1 MPSSFRDAVT
11 GGLPLPDPMT
21 IPALLVDR
29 ATRSGGHIALRV
41 GDVELTYRELADRA
55 ASMAGSLARRGVR
68 RGNPVAAMSANR
80 IELLDLILGCS
91 WLGAVAVPLNTAF
104 RGDALSHVLAVS
116 GAHRLLVEPEHVG
129 RIQAAGFRGE
139 LWIVGT
145 ESAPQ
150 PDSSPAPASAGIS
163 ALDPAAVLF
172 TSGTTGLPKGVVCPH
187 AQFLWWGRGVGASL
201 GIGADDVLYNGL
213 PLFHT
218 NAINAFFQAIVAG
231 ATFVLGQHF
240 SVREYWRR
248 VADAD
253 ATVVYLLG
261 AMVAMLAG
269 SPPTPAD
276 RAHRATR
283 ALSPATPEQLWQPFR
298 DRFGVELIDGFGT
311 TETNLVLGT
320 RPGERRAGHLG
331 TIMPGYD
338 ALVVDAVGNPVPDG
352 TPGELLVRT
361 ELDGAFALGYLG
373 DPPAVPGGWLRTGD
387 RVVRD
392 ADGWFR
398 FVDRIKDVIRRRGE
412 NISSAEV
419 EEVLAR
425 HPAVAQVAV
434 FPVPSQLAEDEVM
447 AAVVTRPGHR
457 VDPAELRRFAAPYL
471 AYFALPR
478 YIDVVDTL
486 PLTETGKVRKAE
498 LRERGVGPDTWD
510 AEAVRIAP

>member
-1 MPSSFRDAVT
+1 
-11 GGLPLPDPMT
+11 MT
-21 IPALLVDR
+21 IPALLLDR
-29 ATRSGGHIALRV
+29 AVRRGDHTALRV
-41 GDVELTYRELADRA
+41 GAVRVHYRELADRA
-55 ASMAGSLARRGVR
+55 AAMAGSLARRGVR
-68 RGNPVAAMSANR
+68 RGDRVAAMTANR
-80 IELLDLILGCS
+80 IEALDLILGCA

-104 RGDALSHVLAVS
+104 RGDALRHVLAAS
-116 GAHRLLVEPEHVG
+116 GARCLLVEPEYAERVE
-129 RIQAAGFRGE
+129 AAGFRGE

-145 ESAPQ
+145 ASAPQ
-150 PDSSPAPASAGIS
+150 PDSPPLPPVEKIS

-172 TSGTTGLPKGVVCPH
+172 TSGTTGLPKGVLCPH
-187 AQFLWWGRGVGASL
+187 AQFLWWGLGVGASL
-201 GIGADDVLYNGL
+201 DLDADDVLYNGL

-218 NAINAFFQAIVAG
+218 NAINAFFQAVVAG
-231 ATFVLGQHF
+231 GTFVLGQHF

-269 SPPTPAD
+269 RPPSPDD

-283 ALSPATPEQLWQPFR
+283 ALSPATPERLWRPFR

-320 RPGERRAGHLG
+320 APGDRRAGHLG

-338 ALVVDAVGNPVPDG
+338 ALVVDPAGTPVPDG

-361 ELDGAFALGYLG
+361 DLDGAFALGYLG
-373 DPPAVPGGWLRTGD
+373 DTPPTPGAWLATGD
-387 RVVRD
+387 RVVRE
-392 ADGWFR
+392 AGGWFR

-419 EEVLAR
+419 EDVLGQ

-447 AAVVTRPGHR
+447 AAVVARPGCR
-457 VDPAELRRFAAPYL
+457 VDPAELRRFAEPHL

-478 YIDVVDTL
+478 YVDVVGAL
-486 PLTETGKVRKAE
+486 PLTETGKVRKAA
-498 LRERGVGPDTWD
+498 LRERGVGPRTWD
-510 AEAVRIAP
+510 AEAAGIVPGR

>member
-1 MPSSFRDAVT
+1 
-11 GGLPLPDPMT
+11 MT

-29 ATRSGGHIALRV
+29 AIRRGGHTALRV
-41 GDVELTYRELADRA
+41 EDVRLTYRQLADRA
-55 ASMAGSLARRGVR
+55 AATAGSLAGRGVR
-68 RGNPVAAMSANR
+68 RGDRVAAMSANR
-80 IELLDLILGCS
+80 LELLDLILGCS
-91 WLGAVAVPLNTAF
+91 WLGAVAVPLNTAL
-104 RGDALSHVLAVS
+104 RGDALTHVLAVS
-116 GAHRLLVEPEHVG
+116 GAQRLLVEPEYAP
-129 RIQAAGFRGE
+129 RIEAAGFRGQ
-139 LWIVGT
+139 LWTVGT

-150 PDSSPAPASAGIS
+150 PDSAPVRPAAGIS

-172 TSGTTGLPKGVVCPH
+172 TSGTTGLPKGVLCPH

-201 GIGADDVLYNGL
+201 DLDADDVLYNGL

-218 NAINAFFQAIVAG
+218 NAINAFFQSVVAG
-231 ATFVLGQHF
+231 GTFVLGQHF
-240 SVREYWRR
+240 SVREYWHR

-269 SPPTPAD
+269 RPPAPAD

-283 ALSPATPEQLWQPFR
+283 ALSPATPERLWQPFR

-320 RPGERRAGHLG
+320 APGARRAGYLG

-338 ALVVDAVGNPVPDG
+338 ALVVEPTGNPVPDG

-373 DPPAVPGGWLRTGD
+373 DAPPSAGAWLGTGD
-387 RVVRD
+387 RVVREP
-392 ADGWFR
+392 DGWFR

-419 EEVLAR
+419 EDVLGQ
-425 HPAVAQVAV
+425 HPAVAQAAV
-434 FPVPSQLAEDEVM
+434 FPVPSELAEDEVM
-447 AAVVTRPGHR
+447 VTVVPRPGQR
-457 VDPAELRRFAAPYL
+457 VDPAELRRFAEPHL

-478 YIDVVDTL
+478 YVDVVDVL

-498 LRERGVGPDTWD
+498 LRERGVGPTTWD
-510 AEAVRIAP
+510 AEAAGIAPAR

>member
-1 MPSSFRDAVT
+1 
-11 GGLPLPDPMT
+11 MT
-21 IPALLVDR
+21 IPALLLDR
-29 ATRSGGHIALRV
+29 ADRRGDHTALRV
-41 GDVELTYRELADRA
+41 GAVRVSYIELVDRA
-55 ASMAGSLARRGVR
+55 AATAGSLARRGVG
-68 RGNPVAAMSANR
+68 RGDRVAAMAANR
-80 IELLDLILGCS
+80 VELIDLILGCA

-104 RGDALSHVLAVS
+104 RGDALAHVLTTC
-116 GAHRLLVEPEHVG
+116 GARHLLVEPEYVDRVRAG
-129 RIQAAGFRGE
+129 GFRGA

-145 ESAPQ
+145 DAAPQ
-150 PDSSPAPASAGIS
+150 PDSPPVPPEAGIS

-172 TSGTTGLPKGVVCPH
+172 TSGTTGLPKGVLCPH

-201 GIGADDVLYNGL
+201 GLDADDVLYNGL

-218 NAINAFFQAIVAG
+218 NAINAFFQAVVAG
-231 ATFVLGQHF
+231 GTFVLGQHF

-269 SPPTPAD
+269 RPASPDD

-283 ALSPATPEQLWQPFR
+283 ALSPATPDRLWRPFR
-298 DRFGVELIDGFGT
+298 DRFGIELIDGFGT

-320 RPGERRAGHLG
+320 GPGSRRAGYLG
-331 TIMPGYD
+331 TVVRGYG
-338 ALVVDAVGNPVPDG
+338 ALVVDSAGNPVPDG
-352 TPGELLVRT
+352 VPGELLVRT

-373 DPPAVPGGWLRTGD
+373 DTPAVPGAWLATGD
-387 RVVRD
+387 RVVRE

-398 FVDRIKDVIRRRGE
+398 FVDRVKDVIRRRGE
-412 NISSAEV
+412 NISSTEV
-419 EEVLAR
+419 EDVLAQ
-425 HPAVAQVAV
+425 HPAVAQAAV

-447 AAVVTRPGHR
+447 AAVVVRPGHH
-457 VDPAELRRFAAPYL
+457 VDPAELRRFAEPRL

-478 YIDVVDTL
+478 YVDVVDAL

-498 LRERGVGPDTWD
+498 LRERGVGPSTWD
-510 AEAVRIAP
+510 AEATGIAPGS